1 MGMITAHR
9 IAAALLGG
17 SMSGA
22 QLETLLG
29 TASGLA
35 GWKFCAATQGLRDLL
50 LTDVTAK
57 AAWTGSGKA
66 MGIMATT
73 VALMPA
79 DSAAIIAGD
88 STLMNGVFSTAAWAD
103 AWFASAV
110 GRAAIWASDKALTAL
125 AGSATGKARA
135 RACAKYT
142 VHTIAGSGSEQ
153 TFLAPMGTPGEKFIL
168 IGWGADAG
176 GGNITISGRRGSS
189 AVGSL
194 TGYVG
199 SSTTAALDNI
209 VALLGP
215 VKANI
220 ASGSTGYFGAV
231 RV

>member
-9 IAAALLGG
+9 ITAALLGG

-35 GWKFCAATQGLRDLL
+35 GWKLCAATESMRNLL
-50 LTDVTAK
+50 MADTAAK
-57 AAWTGSGKA
+57 TAWTGSTKA
-66 MGIMATT
+66 MDAMA
-73 VALMPA
+73 ALSKDGAAVIA
-79 DSAAIIAGD
+79 DD
-88 STLMNGVFSTAAWAD
+88 STLMASVFNTAARAD
-103 AWFASAV
+103 AWFASATA
-110 GRAAIWASDKALTAL
+110 RAAIWASDKALTAL

-142 VHTIAGSGSEQ
+142 VHPMPGSSSEQ
-153 TFLAPMGTPGEKFIL
+153 TFPVPMGTPGEKFIL
-168 IGWGADAG
+168 IGWGTSG
-176 GGNITISGRRGSS
+176 GSNITISGQRASS

-194 TGYVG
+194 AGYVG

-220 ASGSTGYFGAV
+220 ASGLTGYFGAV
-231 RV
+231 MV

>member
-9 IAAALLGG
+9 ITAALLGG

-29 TASGLA
+29 TTSGLA
-35 GWKFCAATQGLRDLL
+35 GWKFCAATESMRNLL
-50 LTDVTAK
+50 IADVTAK
-57 AAWTGSGKA
+57 TAWTGSSKA
-66 MGIMATT
+66 VDAMAAFSTDGAA
-73 VALMPA
+73 VIA
-79 DSAAIIAGD
+79 DN
-88 STLMNGVFSTAAWAD
+88 STLMESVFNTAARAD
-103 AWFASAV
+103 AWFASATT
-110 GRAAIWASDKALTAL
+110 RAAIWTSDTALTAL

-142 VHTIAGSGSEQ
+142 VHTMAGSGSEQ
-153 TFLAPMGTPGEKFIL
+153 TFLEPMGTPGDKFIL
-168 IGWGADAG
+168 IGWGTNA
-176 GGNITISGRRGSS
+176 GGNITISGRRESS

-194 TGYVG
+194 TSYVG
-199 SSTTAALDNI
+199 PSTTAALDNI

-220 ASGSTGYFGAV
+220 GGGLTGYFGAV

>member
-50 LTDVTAK
+50 IADTAAK
-57 AAWTGSGKA
+57 TAWTGSSKA
-66 MGIMATT
+66 VDAMATLST
-73 VALMPA
+73 DGAAVIA
-79 DSAAIIAGD
+79 DD
-88 STLMNGVFSTAAWAD
+88 STLLASVFNTAARAD
-103 AWFASAV
+103 AWFASATA
-110 GRAAIWASDKALTAL
+110 RAAIWTSDKALTAL

-142 VHTIAGSGSEQ
+142 VHTMPGSGSEQ
-153 TFLAPMGTPGEKFIL
+153 TFPEPMGTPGEKFIL
-168 IGWGADAG
+168 IGWGANKG
-176 GGNITISGRRGSS
+176 SFSITLSGRREGSI
-189 AVGSL
+189 VGVLVDS
-194 TGYVG
+194 VG
-199 SSTTAALDNI
+199 VSTTAAIDNV
-209 VALLGP
+209 VALKGP
-215 VKANI
+215 VKANFY
-220 ASGSTGYFGAV
+220 GGYMGYFGAV

>member
-9 IAAALLGG
+9 ITAALLGG

-29 TASGLA
+29 TTSGLA
-35 GWKFCAATQGLRDLL
+35 GWKLCAATESMRNPLIAD
-50 LTDVTAK
+50 TAAK
-57 AAWTGSGKA
+57 TVWTGNIKA
-66 MGIMATT
+66 VDAMAAFST
-73 VALMPA
+73 
-79 DSAAIIAGD
+79 DGAAAIAGD
-88 STLMNGVFSTAAWAD
+88 STLMASVFNTAARAD
-103 AWFASAV
+103 AWFASATA
-110 GRAAIWASDKALTAL
+110 RAAIWTSDKALTAL

-142 VHTIAGSGSEQ
+142 VHPMPGNSFDQ
-153 TFLAPMGTPGEKFIL
+153 PFPAPMGTPGEKFIL
-168 IGWGADAG
+168 IGWGTSGG
-176 GGNITISGRRGSS
+176 GGNITISGRRESS

-194 TGYVG
+194 AGNVG
-199 SSTTAALDNI
+199 PSTTAALDNI

-220 ASGSTGYFGAV
+220 ASGLTGYFGAV

>member
-9 IAAALLGG
+9 ITAALLGG

-57 AAWTGSGKA
+57 TAWTGSGKA
-66 MGIMATT
+66 VDAMA
-73 VALMPA
+73 ALSTDGAAVIA
-79 DSAAIIAGD
+79 DD
-88 STLMNGVFSTAAWAD
+88 STLMASVFNTAARAD
-103 AWFASAV
+103 AWFASATT
-110 GRAAIWASDKALTAL
+110 RAAIWTSDKALTAL

-142 VHTIAGSGSEQ
+142 VHTMPGSGSEQ
-153 TFLAPMGTPGEKFIL
+153 TFPAPMGTPGEKFIL
-168 IGWGADAG
+168 IGWGTSG
-176 GGNITISGRRGSS
+176 GDNITISGRRESS

-194 TGYVG
+194 AGYVG
-199 SSTTAALDNI
+199 PSTTAALDNI

-220 ASGSTGYFGAV
+220 TNGITGYFGAV

>member
-9 IAAALLGG
+9 ITAALLGG

-35 GWKFCAATQGLRDLL
+35 GWKLCAATESMRNLL
-50 LTDVTAK
+50 IADATAK
-57 AAWTGSGKA
+57 TAWTGSGKA
-66 MGIMATT
+66 VDAMADFSTDLAA
-73 VALMPA
+73 VIA
-79 DSAAIIAGD
+79 DN
-88 STLMNGVFSTAAWAD
+88 STLMASVFNTAARAD
-103 AWFASAV
+103 AWFASATT
-110 GRAAIWASDKALTAL
+110 RAAIWTSDKALTAL

-142 VHTIAGSGSEQ
+142 VHTMPGSGSEQ
-153 TFLAPMGTPGEKFIL
+153 TFPAPMGTPGEKFIL
-168 IGWGADAG
+168 IGWGTNAG
-176 GGNITISGRRGSS
+176 GGNITISGRRESS

-194 TGYVG
+194 AGYVG
-199 SSTTAALDNI
+199 PSTTAALDNI

-220 ASGSTGYFGAV
+220 ASGLTGYFGAV

>member
-9 IAAALLGG
+9 ITAALLGG

-57 AAWTGSGKA
+57 TAWTGSSKA
-66 MGIMATT
+66 VDAMAAFSTDGAA
-73 VALMPA
+73 VIA
-79 DSAAIIAGD
+79 DN
-88 STLMNGVFSTAAWAD
+88 STLIASVFNTAARAD
-103 AWFASAV
+103 AWFASATT
-110 GRAAIWASDKALTAL
+110 RAAIWTSDKALTAL

-142 VHTIAGSGSEQ
+142 VHTMPGSGSEQ
-153 TFLAPMGTPGEKFIL
+153 TFPAMGTPDEKFIL
-168 IGWGADAG
+168 IGWGTNVG
-176 GGNITISGRRGSS
+176 GTITISGRRESS

-194 TGYVG
+194 GGNVG
-199 SSTTAALDNI
+199 PSTTAALDNI

-220 ASGSTGYFGAV
+220 ASGLTGYFGAV

>member
-9 IAAALLGG
+9 ITAALLGG

-35 GWKFCAATQGLRDLL
+35 GWKLCAATESMRNLL
-50 LTDVTAK
+50 VADTAAK
-57 AAWTGSGKA
+57 TVWTGSSKA
-66 MGIMATT
+66 VDAMA
-73 VALMPA
+73 ALSA
-79 DSAAIIAGD
+79 DSAAVIAAD
-88 STLMNGVFSTAAWAD
+88 STLMASVFNTAARAD
-103 AWFASAV
+103 AWFASATA
-110 GRAAIWASDKALTAL
+110 RAAIWASDTALTAL
-125 AGSATGKARA
+125 AGSPTGKARA
-135 RACAKYT
+135 RACAKYA
-142 VHTIAGSGSEQ
+142 VHTMPGSGSEQ
-153 TFLAPMGTPGEKFIL
+153 TFPGPMGTPGEKFIL
-168 IGWGADAG
+168 IGWGTNT

-194 TGYVG
+194 TGNVG

-220 ASGSTGYFGAV
+220 TSGVTGYFGAV

>member
-9 IAAALLGG
+9 ITAALLGG

-57 AAWTGSGKA
+57 AAWMGSSKA
-66 MGIMATT
+66 
-73 VALMPA
+73 VDALAALSTDGAAVIA
-79 DSAAIIAGD
+79 DD
-88 STLMNGVFSTAAWAD
+88 STLMASVFNTAARAD
-103 AWFASAV
+103 AWFASATT
-110 GRAAIWASDKALTAL
+110 RAAIWTSDKALTEL

-142 VHTIAGSGSEQ
+142 VHTMAGSGSEQ
-153 TFLAPMGTPGEKFIL
+153 TFLEPMGTPGEKFIL
-168 IGWGADAG
+168 IGWGTNA
-176 GGNITISGRRGSS
+176 GGNITISGRRESS

-194 TGYVG
+194 TGHVG

-215 VKANI
+215 VKANMPNGI
-220 ASGSTGYFGAV
+220 TGYFGAV

>member
-9 IAAALLGG
+9 ITAALLGG

-35 GWKFCAATQGLRDLL
+35 GWKLCAATESMRNLL
-50 LTDVTAK
+50 IVDATAK
-57 AAWTGSGKA
+57 AAWTGNSKA

-73 VALMPA
+73 IPLMTGE
-79 DSAAIIAGD
+79 SAAIIAAD
-88 STLMNGVFSTAAWAD
+88 STIMNGVFSTAAGAD
-103 AWFASAV
+103 AWFASDV
-110 GRAAIWASDKALTAL
+110 GRAAIWNSDKALTAL

-135 RACAKYT
+135 RACAKYA
-142 VHTIAGSGSEQ
+142 VHTMLGSGSEQ
-153 TFLAPMGTPGEKFIL
+153 TFPAPMGTPGEKFIL
-168 IGWGADAG
+168 IGWGTNG
-176 GGNITISGRRGSS
+176 GSNITISGRRESS

-199 SSTTAALDNI
+199 FSTTAALDNI

-215 VKANI
+215 VKANLEN
-220 ASGSTGYFGAV
+220 GVTGYFGAV

>member
-57 AAWTGSGKA
+57 TAWTGSSKA
-66 MGIMATT
+66 IGIMATT
-73 VALMPA
+73 IPLMTGE
-79 DSAAIIAGD
+79 SAAIIAAD
-88 STLMNGVFSTAAWAD
+88 STIMNGVFSTAAGAD
-103 AWFASAV
+103 AWFASDV
-110 GRAAIWASDKALTAL
+110 GRAAIWNSDTALTAL
-125 AGSATGKARA
+125 AGSATGKSRA

-142 VHTIAGSGSEQ
+142 LHTMPGSGAEQ
-153 TFLAPMGTPGEKFIL
+153 TFPEPMGTPGEKFIL
-168 IGWGADAG
+168 IGWGVNTG
-176 GGNITISGRRGSS
+176 YISITLSGRREGSIVGVL
-189 AVGSL
+189 VGS
-194 TGYVG
+194 VG
-199 SSTTAALDNI
+199 VSTTAAIDNV
-209 VALLGP
+209 VALKGP
-215 VKANI
+215 VKANFNV
-220 ASGSTGYFGAV
+220 GYMGYFGAV

>member
-9 IAAALLGG
+9 ITAALLGG

-35 GWKFCAATQGLRDLL
+35 GWKLCAATDALARPLA
-50 LTDVTAK
+50 TDP
-57 AAWTGSGKA
+57 AARAVWLASTKA
-66 MGIMATT
+66 MDAMA
-73 VALMPA
+73 ALSTDGAAVIA
-79 DSAAIIAGD
+79 DD
-88 STLMNGVFSTAAWAD
+88 STLMASVFNTAARAD
-103 AWFASAV
+103 AWFASATA
-110 GRAAIWASDKALTAL
+110 RAAIWTSDKALTAL

-142 VHTIAGSGSEQ
+142 VHTMPGNSSEQ
-153 TFLAPMGTPGEKFIL
+153 TFPAPMGTPGEKFIL
-168 IGWGADAG
+168 IGWGTSG
-176 GGNITISGRRGSS
+176 GGNITISGRRESS

-194 TGYVG
+194 AGNVG
-199 SSTTAALDNI
+199 PSTTAALDNI
-209 VALLGP
+209 VALQGP

-220 ASGSTGYFGAV
+220 AYGLTGYFGAV

>member
-35 GWKFCAATQGLRDLL
+35 GWKHCVATESMRNLLIADKAAKT
-50 LTDVTAK
+50 
-57 AAWTGSGKA
+57 AWTGSGKA
-66 MGIMATT
+66 VDAMATLST
-73 VALMPA
+73 DGAAVIA
-79 DSAAIIAGD
+79 DD
-88 STLMNGVFSTAAWAD
+88 STLMASVFNTAARAD
-103 AWFASAV
+103 AWFASATA
-110 GRAAIWASDKALTAL
+110 RAAIWASDTALTAL
-125 AGSATGKARA
+125 AGSATGKSRA

-142 VHTIAGSGSEQ
+142 LHTMPGSGAEQ
-153 TFLAPMGTPGEKFIL
+153 TFPEPMGTPGEKFIL
-168 IGWGADAG
+168 IGWGTNVG
-176 GGNITISGRRGSS
+176 GDITISGRRGSS

-194 TGYVG
+194 AGNVG
-199 SSTTAALDNI
+199 PSTTAALDNI

-220 ASGSTGYFGAV
+220 TGGVTGYFGAV

>member
-9 IAAALLGG
+9 ITAALLGG

-50 LTDVTAK
+50 MADTAAK
-57 AAWTGSGKA
+57 TAWTGSGKA
-66 MGIMATT
+66 VDAMATLST
-73 VALMPA
+73 
-79 DSAAIIAGD
+79 DGAAVIAGD
-88 STLMNGVFSTAAWAD
+88 STLMESVFNTAARAD
-103 AWFASAV
+103 AWFASATA
-110 GRAAIWASDKALTAL
+110 RAAIWTSDKALTAL
-125 AGSATGKARA
+125 AGSATGKSRA

-142 VHTIAGSGSEQ
+142 VHAMLGSGSEQ
-153 TFLAPMGTPGEKFIL
+153 TFPAPMGTPGEKFIL
-168 IGWGADAG
+168 IGWGTNA
-176 GGNITISGRRGSS
+176 GGNITISGRRESS

-194 TGYVG
+194 TDYVG
-199 SSTTAALDNI
+199 PSTTAALDNI

-215 VKANI
+215 VKANM
-220 ASGSTGYFGAV
+220 ANGLTGYFGAV

>member
-9 IAAALLGG
+9 ITAALLGG

-35 GWKFCAATQGLRDLL
+35 GWKLCAATESMRNPLMAD
-50 LTDVTAK
+50 TEAK
-57 AAWTGSGKA
+57 TVWTGSSKA
-66 MGIMATT
+66 VDAMATLST
-73 VALMPA
+73 DGAAVIA
-79 DSAAIIAGD
+79 DD
-88 STLMNGVFSTAAWAD
+88 STLMASVFNTAARAD
-103 AWFASAV
+103 AWFASATT
-110 GRAAIWASDKALTAL
+110 RAAIWTSDKALTAL

-142 VHTIAGSGSEQ
+142 VRTMPGISSEQ
-153 TFLAPMGTPGEKFIL
+153 TFPAPMGTPGEKFIL
-168 IGWGADAG
+168 IGWGTNAG
-176 GGNITISGRRGSS
+176 GDITISGRRESS

-194 TGYVG
+194 AGYAG

-220 ASGSTGYFGAV
+220 ASGIIGYFGAV

>member
-9 IAAALLGG
+9 ITAALLGG

-35 GWKFCAATQGLRDLL
+35 GWKLCVATDSMRNLL
-50 LTDVTAK
+50 MADATAK
-57 AAWTGSGKA
+57 TAWMGSGKA
-66 MGIMATT
+66 VDAMA
-73 VALMPA
+73 ALSTDGA
-79 DSAAIIAGD
+79 AAIADD
-88 STLMNGVFSTAAWAD
+88 STLMASVFNTAARAD
-103 AWFASAV
+103 AWFASATT
-110 GRAAIWASDKALTAL
+110 RAAIWTSDKALTAL

-142 VHTIAGSGSEQ
+142 VHTMPGSGSEQ
-153 TFLAPMGTPGEKFIL
+153 TFPAMGTPGEKFIL
-168 IGWGADAG
+168 IGWGTNVG
-176 GGNITISGRRGSS
+176 GTITISGRRVSS

-194 TGYVG
+194 AGNVG
-199 SSTTAALDNI
+199 PSTTAALDNI

-220 ASGSTGYFGAV
+220 TGGVVGYFGAV
-231 RV
+231 KV

>member
-35 GWKFCAATQGLRDLL
+35 GWKLCVATESMRNLLVADTAAKT
-50 LTDVTAK
+50 
-57 AAWTGSGKA
+57 AWTGSGKA
-66 MGIMATT
+66 VDAMA
-73 VALMPA
+73 ALST
-79 DSAAIIAGD
+79 DGAAVIAGD
-88 STLMNGVFSTAAWAD
+88 STLMASVFNTAARAD
-103 AWFASAV
+103 AWFASATT
-110 GRAAIWASDKALTAL
+110 RAAIWTSDKALTAL
-125 AGSATGKARA
+125 AGSATGKERA

-142 VHTIAGSGSEQ
+142 VHTMPGSGSEQ
-153 TFLAPMGTPGEKFIL
+153 TFPEPMGTPGEKFIL
-168 IGWGADAG
+168 IGWGTNA
-176 GGNITISGRRGSS
+176 GGNITISGRRESS

-194 TGYVG
+194 AGYVG

-215 VKANI
+215 VKENI
-220 ASGSTGYFGAV
+220 ASGLTGYFGAV